1 MRDRPTN
8 EPKQVNIKVRVTEEM
23 KIYLEKSSEK
33 CGMNI
38 SEYIRNMIAGD
49 MRK

>member
-1 MRDRPTN
+1 MHGRPTN

-23 KIYLEKSSEK
+23 KIYLEKSAENN
-33 CGMNI
+33 GMNI